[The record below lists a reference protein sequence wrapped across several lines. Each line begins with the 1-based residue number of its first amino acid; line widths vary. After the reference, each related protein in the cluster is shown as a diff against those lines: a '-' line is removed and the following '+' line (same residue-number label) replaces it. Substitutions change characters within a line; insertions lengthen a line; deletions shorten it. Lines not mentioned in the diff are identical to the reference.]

1 MNINDI
7 IENLFEL
14 RKQDNGDFVIYFSGD
29 VMKRLV
35 NCKDVSMEFIENY
48 YIQEKDFFE
57 GNEIEY
63 EEVDMGQL
71 VDEYVREGLWDWKKE
86 VKEYVGN

>member
-1 MNINDI
+1 M
-7 IENLFEL
+7 
-14 RKQDNGDFVIYFSGD
+14 Q
-29 VMKRLV
+29 RLV

-48 YIQEKDFFE
+48 YAQQTLFFE

-63 EEVDMGQL
+63 VEVVDMGQL
-71 VDEYVREGLWDWKKE
+71 LDEYVREGLWDWKKE

>member
-48 YIQEKDFFE
+48 YIQEKEFFE

-71 VDEYVREGLWDWKKE
+71 VDEYVREELWDWRKE